1 MRGLRVLGAAALLVA
16 SIATPAM
23 AQLAIQ
29 EPGAYQQD
37 RPSSNIYSAN
47 YGTYGYY
54 YGHRP
59 SGSGP
64 AGVGAGV
71 VAGTSASKQGRQA
84 KRPQNPQ

>member
-1 MRGLRVLGAAALLVA
+1 MTGLRVLSAAALLVA
-16 SIATPAM
+16 LIATPAM

-37 RPSSNIYSAN
+37 RPSANIYGAN

-54 YGHRP
+54 YGQRP

-64 AGVGAGV
+64 AGVTAGV
-71 VAGTSASKQGRQA
+71 VTGTSAKQGRQA
-84 KRPQNPQ
+84 KRPQSPQ